1 MMSTRHVLQ
10 IPSEDVIQEIES
22 SKNCIINRNFNLP
35 WFHSKQDPPQIGH
48 IYSEIGQRDIF
59 PVVDTNGF
67 DEVSLQSTSGG
78 GSSVSTAYRVPG
90 AYTVEH
96 SGTKCNIVDSE
107 KHATPNKVPVT
118 VSSPLI
124 IKKKLKQ
131 CDSLDKL
138 RKCDNTDKLKK
149 CDSTYKQIS
158 VKNIVCYVT
167 FIVTCLFLLSIM
179 STLSSLRRETNMER
193 MGNVTQ
199 EKRLIMSQKSALG
212 NLVTSDRDTAATSAT
227 YTVITTPTTGGT
239 TSASSTRS
247 GPIINDRDTPVTS
260 ATDTGIDA
268 PVTSATD
275 AEITTPATRATT
287 TVRATPATSTTT
299 TRGQPPTAS
308 NLPPTILTPP
318 PTILPPTRTPRTTT
332 RTTSETTKK
341 WYRW

>member
-35 WFHSKQDPPQIGH
+35 WFHSKQDPPQVGH

-138 RKCDNTDKLKK
+138 RKCD
-149 CDSTYKQIS
+149 STYKQIS
-158 VKNIVCYVT
+158 VKNIACYVT
-167 FIVTCLFLLSIM
+167 FIAICLFLLSVM
-179 STLSSLRRETNMER
+179 SSLSSLRRETNMER
-193 MGNVTQ
+193 MGNITQ
-199 EKRLIMSQKSALG
+199 EKRLVMSQKSALG
-212 NLVTSDRDTAATSAT
+212 SLVTSDRDTAATSAT
-227 YTVITTPTTGGT
+227 
-239 TSASSTRS
+239 STRS
-247 GPIINDRDTPVTS
+247 GPITNDRDTAATRGTTPVTSATDAGITTPATSATDTGIDTPVTS
-260 ATDTGIDA
+260 ATDTGID
-268 PVTSATD
+268 
-275 AEITTPATRATT
+275 R
-287 TVRATPATSTTT
+287 PATSTTT

-308 NLPPTILTPP
+308 ILPPTVLTPP

-332 RTTSETTKK
+332 RTTSDTTKK
-341 WYRW
+341 WYRWR